1 MSSLAPS
8 LERCDAS
15 LAGILRLLTFLL
27 AALAVSVQPDT
38 SRAADGDTDP
48 AAIDFTLV
56 DIENQAA
63 SGALRAVDPSR
74 VVLSGTP
81 AVTTS
86 TDRIVRV
93 ARSKPALF
101 PFEKQPAVL
110 LANGDRLTVRVQ
122 RMTEEFLE
130 AEWPAE
136 SSGKVRIPLE
146 TIRGVIVTS
155 PESIEKRWTLDSQLT
170 RRRENSDIVMLARGD
185 RLSGEII
192 GWAGDALTL
201 KGAAGDV
208 SLERAQI
215 LAMGFSASLTSF
227 PKVEG
232 PRQLVVL
239 TDGSQI
245 VMTDLKLA
253 EGRLGGHAVFGAD
266 LRFSVD
272 SIASIR
278 FLGGRIQ
285 PLSDLTPAKT
295 QHTPF
300 VSGTWKPGVDRTILG
315 RPLRL
320 RGVEYPK
327 GLGMH
332 SQSSVTWRL
341 DGECESFLATV
352 GIDDETQ
359 DRGNVVFAVE
369 VDGKRV
375 AATSP
380 QPGSAAPQ
388 TIGPL
393 DLRGK
398 RTLTLHVEFGELGD
412 IQDHADWC
420 DPVLVRSKR
429 GEAPAR
435 E

>member
-1 MSSLAPS
+1 MSSLDQTVGQ
-8 LERCDAS
+8 R
-15 LAGILRLLTFLL
+15 GVLRAEMAQWLTFLL
-27 AALAVSVQPDT
+27 AVLTLSAHTDA
-38 SRAADGDTDP
+38 SRAADGDANTS
-48 AAIDFTLV
+48 AIDFTLV
-56 DIENQAA
+56 DIDNQSV
-63 SGALRAVDPSR
+63 SGTLRAVGPDR
-74 VVLSGTP
+74 VVLSGKP
-81 AVTTS
+81 PVTTS

-93 ARSKPALF
+93 ARTKPAVSTL
-101 PFEKQPAVL
+101 EKQPTVL
-110 LANGDRLTVRVQ
+110 LANGDRLVVRVV
-122 RMTEEFLE
+122 RMTDEFLE
-130 AEWPAE
+130 GEWLSE
-136 SSGKVRIPLE
+136 SSRKVRIPLE

-155 PESIEKRWTLDSQLT
+155 PESVEKRWTLDGQLA
-170 RRRENSDIVMLARGD
+170 RWRENSDVVMLARGD
-185 RLSGEII
+185 RLPGEIV

-232 PRQLVVL
+232 PRQLLVL

-245 VMTDLKLA
+245 VMTGLALA
-253 EGRLGGHAVFGAD
+253 EGRLTGRAVFGAD
-266 LRFSVD
+266 LSFPVE

-285 PLSDLTPAKT
+285 PLSDLTAAKT

-300 VSGTWKPGVDRTILG
+300 VSGSWKPGIDQTVLG

-320 RGVEYPK
+320 RGVEFPK
-327 GLGMH
+327 GLGLH
-332 SQSSVTWRL
+332 SQSSMTYTL
-341 DGECESFLATV
+341 DGAYDSFLALV

-359 DRGNVVFAVE
+359 GRGNVLFAVE

-375 AATSP
+375 ASTAP
-380 QPGSAAPQ
+380 QPGSGLPQ
-388 TIGPL
+388 SLGPI

-398 RTLTLHVEFGELGD
+398 RTLTLHVEFGERGD

-420 DPVLVRSKR
+420 DPVLLRSTRK
-429 GEAPAR
+429 APQAT